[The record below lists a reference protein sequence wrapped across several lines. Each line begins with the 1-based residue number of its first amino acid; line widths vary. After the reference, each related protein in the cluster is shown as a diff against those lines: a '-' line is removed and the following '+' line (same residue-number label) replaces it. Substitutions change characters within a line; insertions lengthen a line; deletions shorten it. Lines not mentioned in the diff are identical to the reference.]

1 MEWITHQLQGI
12 SNAHFSFPFL
22 FLFFFLKN
30 IIMLQKLLRGKCLR
44 NILGSCT
51 ERRMRRRMRIRKT
64 RQAYGKNE
72 DNEDWISEFISFS
85 IFFFEE

>member
-1 MEWITHQLQGI
+1 
-12 SNAHFSFPFL
+12 
-22 FLFFFLKN
+22 
-30 IIMLQKLLRGKCLR
+30 
-44 NILGSCT
+44 
-51 ERRMRRRMRIRKT
+51 MRIRKT